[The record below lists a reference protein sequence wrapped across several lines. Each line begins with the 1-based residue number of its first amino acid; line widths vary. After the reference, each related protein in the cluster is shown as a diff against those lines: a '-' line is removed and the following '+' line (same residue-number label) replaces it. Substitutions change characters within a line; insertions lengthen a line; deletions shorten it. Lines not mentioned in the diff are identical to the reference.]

1 MSRETLI
8 KSNNFLN
15 SNFNEEQYHE
25 KVQQNTV
32 NINLEKIG
40 DHMQESAKTEN
51 NLKIQTEQLR
61 KTNEELEIARKNYK
75 NVTEKV
81 HKVAIE
87 HPVPGF
93 ENEILPSLMRL
104 EKQQVENQKEIIQRQ
119 KNTRDIVILAI
130 IASVGF
136 SIYSQFKK

>member
-15 SNFNEEQYHE
+15 SNFDEKQYHE

-32 NINLEKIG
+32 NINLEKLG

-61 KTNEELEIARKNYK
+61 KTNDELEKARKNYQT
-75 NVTEKV
+75 VTEKV

-87 HPVPGF
+87 HPIPGH
-93 ENEILPSLMRL
+93 ENEIMQSLIRL
-104 EKQQVENQKEIIQRQ
+104 EKQQVENQKEILQRQ
-119 KNTRDIVILAI
+119 KIIFAVIAAVAGL
-130 IASVGF
+130 F
-136 SIYSQFKK
+136 SIYQCKK